1 MSQKFYFDREG
12 PKLDLS
18 KVSKSKNSKK
28 ATDAKSHRYDAG
40 NEFFHVDSTP
50 LTKAQVAPYA
60 GDEFSDWKERGLQ
73 PDKIYQIYRPPEELS
88 KKETINS
95 LIGIPVMLEH
105 EWVDPKEKPKQLVGS
120 LGDSPVWKAPYLMN
134 SMHITSEDAWKRIED
149 GSMKEL
155 SLGYTRDIIWKPGVT
170 PEGEKYDGKMVNIR
184 ANHLAIVAE
193 GRAGPD
199 VCVLDSKKMLN
210 RHLTKRV
217 NITMDENLQ
226 NALATAL
233 VQAIA
238 NTFAANGATIAA
250 STAPAAPEVP
260 AADDGDEVS
269 AQAPEA
275 STETTDDG
283 DEVGASTDADD
294 GKTSA
299 DDDAEVAEEA
309 KAQDEDDSSED
320 EDDESCDDGEEGS
333 EDEDDES
340 CDELSEQ
347 DMALLEKA
355 NLVDAS
361 DVEKI
366 AFFKGIAVANEATAN
381 TATDTAK
388 ALLSKVKGKATKT
401 AKAKAKARVAD
412 SKRGVAAKGLAKRQG
427 VAKAPKVGLYVGRS
441 LDARKKAAKHV
452 RATAGAL
459 LPQCF
464 DSAAS
469 IYKHALSQL
478 GVKVPEKEVLLSV
491 LRDSYDNYVST
502 NRVSKPNGG
511 AQRTSDAASAPKGSS
526 KLSQLLNAKIG
537 V

>member
-18 KVSKSKNSKK
+18 KVSKSKNANKT
-28 ATDAKSHRYDAG
+28 ADAKSHRYDAG

-73 PDKIYQIYRPPEELS
+73 PDKIYLIYRPPEELS

-155 SLGYTRDIIWKPGVT
+155 SLGYTRDIVWKPGVT

-199 VCVLDSKKMLN
+199 VCVLDDAKALK

-217 NITMDENLQ
+217 NTAMDDNFQ
-226 NALATAL
+226 QALTTAIM
-233 VQAIA
+233 QAITNA
-238 NTFAANGATIAA
+238 FAANGA
-250 STAPAAPEVP
+250 APAAPATPEVP
-260 AADDGDEVS
+260 AADDGDEVPT
-269 AQAPEA
+269 QAPEA
-275 STETTDDG
+275 NAEATDDG
-283 DEVGASTDADD
+283 DEVSAATDEDE
-294 GKTSA
+294 GKTAA

-309 KAQDEDDSSED
+309 QAQDEDGASED
-320 EDDESCDDGEEGS
+320 EDDESCDDGEETS
-333 EDEDDES
+333 EDEGDES

-355 NLVDAS
+355 DLVDAS
-361 DVEKI
+361 DLEKI

-388 ALLSKVKGKATKT
+388 ALLSKKKAQATKP
-401 AKAKAKARVAD
+401 
-412 SKRGVAAKGLAKRQG
+412 AKGRARASDAKRNAS
-427 VAKAPKVGLYVGRS
+427 VKRFAKRKSAAQDQKVGLYVGRS
-441 LDARKKAAKHV
+441 LKARKQAAEYV
-452 RATAGAL
+452 RATTGAL
-459 LPQCF
+459 RYQSF

-469 IYKHALSQL
+469 IFKHALTQF
-478 GVKVPEKEVLLSV
+478 GIKVPEKDVLLSS
-491 LRDSYDNYVST
+491 LKLTYDNYVRN
-502 NRVSKPNGG
+502 NRANKTVDSRSGVSKPSGDNAG
-511 AQRTSDAASAPKGSS
+511 ASLFVQAFNN
-526 KLSQLLNAKIG
+526 KLG

>member
-18 KVSKSKNSKK
+18 KVSKSKNANKT
-28 ATDAKSHRYDAG
+28 ADAKSHRYDAG

-73 PDKIYQIYRPPEELS
+73 PDKIYLIYRPPEELS

-155 SLGYTRDIIWKPGVT
+155 SLGYTRDIVWKPGVT

-199 VCVLDSKKMLN
+199 VCVLDDAKALK

-217 NITMDENLQ
+217 NTAMDDNFQ
-226 NALATAL
+226 QALTTAIM
-233 VQAIA
+233 QAITNA
-238 NTFAANGATIAA
+238 FAANGA
-250 STAPAAPEVP
+250 APAAPATPEVP
-260 AADDGDEVS
+260 AADDGDEVPT
-269 AQAPEA
+269 QAPEA
-275 STETTDDG
+275 NAEATDGG
-283 DEVGASTDADD
+283 DEVSAATDEDE

-299 DDDAEVAEEA
+299 DDDAEVAQEA
-309 KAQDEDDSSED
+309 QAQDED
-320 EDDESCDDGEEGS
+320 GNS

-340 CDELSEQ
+340 CDEDESSEDEDEESCDELSDE
-347 DMALLEKA
+347 DLALLEA
-355 NLVDAS
+355 SGLSDAS
-361 DVEKI
+361 DEVKI
-366 AFFKGIAVANEATAN
+366 GFFKGIAAANKRSAQN
-381 TATDTAK
+381 ATDTAK
-388 ALLSKVKGKATKT
+388 NLQRKTKAAKT
-401 AKAKAKARVAD
+401 AKAKARVSD
-412 SKRGVAAKGLAKRQG
+412 SKRNVVIKSTAKRKG
-427 VAKAPKVGLYVGRS
+427 VAKDQKSGLYVGRS
-441 LDARKKAAKHV
+441 LEARKQAAKHV
-452 RATAGAL
+452 RATTGAL

-478 GVKVPEKEVLLSV
+478 GVKVPEKDVLLSG
-491 LRDSYDNYVST
+491 LKRTYDNYVLN
-502 NRVSKPNGG
+502 NRPGKFGS
-511 AQRTSDAASAPKGSS
+511 AQRAADAASGTKSSSGSSSSSS

>member
-1 MSQKFYFDREG
+1 MSQKFYYDRVG
-12 PKLDLS
+12 IRLNLP
-18 KVSKSKNSKK
+18 KVSKGKGSKK
-28 ATDAKSHRYDAG
+28 AADAKKSHRYDAG

-60 GDEFSDWKERGLQ
+60 GDEFSDWKERGLK
-73 PDKIYQIYRPPEELS
+73 PDKIYRIYRPPEELS

-199 VCVLDSKKMLN
+199 VCVLDDAKALK

-217 NITMDENLQ
+217 NTAMDENFQQ
-226 NALATAL
+226 NLTAAIM
-233 VQAIA
+233 QAITNA
-238 NTFAANGATIAA
+238 FAA
-250 STAPAAPEVP
+250 STSAAASPET
-260 AADDGDEVS
+260 ATGLDEGDE
-269 AQAPEA
+269 AQSPAPEA
-275 STETTDDG
+275 SAEESTDDG
-283 DEVGASTDADD
+283 EEVGTSTDEDE

-299 DDDAEVAEEA
+299 DDDAEVAQEA
-309 KAQDEDDSSED
+309 QAQDED
-320 EDDESCDDGEEGS
+320 GNS

-340 CDELSEQ
+340 CDEDESSEDEDEESCDELSDE
-347 DMALLEKA
+347 DLALLEA
-355 NLVDAS
+355 SGLSDAS
-361 DVEKI
+361 DEVKI
-366 AFFKGIAVANEATAN
+366 GFFKGIAAANKRSAQN
-381 TATDTAK
+381 ATDTAK
-388 ALLSKVKGKATKT
+388 NLQRKTKAAKT
-401 AKAKAKARVAD
+401 AKAKARVSD
-412 SKRGVAAKGLAKRQG
+412 SKHNVVIKSTAKRKG
-427 VAKAPKVGLYVGRS
+427 VAKDQKSGLYVGRS
-441 LDARKKAAKHV
+441 LEARKQAAKHV
-452 RATAGAL
+452 RATTGAL

-478 GVKVPEKEVLLSV
+478 GVKVPEKDVLLSG
-491 LRDSYDNYVST
+491 LKRTYDNYVLN
-502 NRVSKPNGG
+502 NRPGKFGS
-511 AQRTSDAASAPKGSS
+511 AQRAADAASGTKSSSGSSSSSS

>member
-60 GDEFSDWKERGLQ
+60 GEEFSDWQERGLQ
-73 PDKIYQIYRPPEELS
+73 PDKIYYIYRSPEELS

-170 PEGEKYDGKMVNIR
+170 PDGEKYDGKMVNIR

-199 VCVLDSKKMLN
+199 VCVLDSKKTLN
-210 RHLTKRV
+210 RHLNKRA
-217 NITMDENLQ
+217 NTAMDENFQ
-226 NALATAL
+226 KNLATAIM
-233 VQAIA
+233 QAISNA
-238 NTFAANGATIAA
+238 FAANGAPA
-250 STAPAAPEVP
+250 APAAPEVS
-260 AADDGDEVS
+260 AVDNGDEVPT
-269 AQAPEA
+269 QTPEA
-275 STETTDDG
+275 SAEEATDDG
-283 DEVGASTDADD
+283 DEVDASTDADD
-294 GKTSA
+294 GKTAA

-320 EDDESCDDGEEGS
+320 EDNESCDDGEETS
-333 EDEDDES
+333 EDEGDES

-355 NLVDAS
+355 DLVDAS
-361 DVEKI
+361 DLEKI

-388 ALLSKVKGKATKT
+388 ALLSKKKAQATKP
-401 AKAKAKARVAD
+401 
-412 SKRGVAAKGLAKRQG
+412 AKGRARASDAKRNAS
-427 VAKAPKVGLYVGRS
+427 VKRFAKRKSAAQDQKVGLYVGRS
-441 LDARKKAAKHV
+441 LKARKQAAEYV
-452 RATAGAL
+452 RATTGVL
-459 LPQCF
+459 RYQSF

-469 IYKHALSQL
+469 IFKHALTQF
-478 GVKVPEKEVLLSV
+478 GIKVPEKDVLLSS
-491 LRDSYDNYVST
+491 LKLTYDNYVRN
-502 NRVSKPNGG
+502 NRMGKLGG
-511 AQRTSDAASAPKGSS
+511 AQKRAADAASTAQGSS

>member
-1 MSQKFYFDREG
+1 MSQKFYFDRDG

-18 KVSKSKNSKK
+18 KVSKRKSVNKT
-28 ATDAKSHRYDAG
+28 ADAKSHRYDAG
-40 NEFFHVDSTP
+40 NEFFHVDETP

-60 GDEFSDWKERGLQ
+60 GDEFCDWKELGLK
-73 PDKIYQIYRPPEELS
+73 PDKIYYIYRPPEELS

-155 SLGYTRDIIWKPGVT
+155 SLGYTRDIVWKPGVT

-199 VCVLDSKKMLN
+199 ICVLDSKKTLN

-217 NITMDENLQ
+217 NIAMDEKLKDT
-226 NALATAL
+226 LTTAL
-233 VQAIA
+233 VQTVA
-238 NTFAANGATIAA
+238 NVLAANGAAPAA
-250 STAPAAPEVP
+250 TAAPEVP
-260 AADDGDEVS
+260 AIDDGDEEPTQAPETSAETADDGDEVC
-269 AQAPEA
+269 AA
-275 STETTDDG
+275 TDE
-283 DEVGASTDADD
+283 DED
-294 GKTSA
+294 KTAA

-309 KAQDEDDSSED
+309 QAQDEDGASED
-320 EDDESCDDGEEGS
+320 DDDESCDDGEETS
-333 EDEDDES
+333 EDEGDES

-355 NLVDAS
+355 DLVDAS
-361 DVEKI
+361 DLEKI

-388 ALLSKVKGKATKT
+388 ALLSKKKAKATKP
-401 AKAKAKARVAD
+401 
-412 SKRGVAAKGLAKRQG
+412 AKGRARASDAKHNASVKRF
-427 VAKAPKVGLYVGRS
+427 AKHKSAAQDQKVGLYVGRS
-441 LDARKKAAKHV
+441 LKARKQAAEYV
-452 RATAGAL
+452 RATTGVL
-459 LPQCF
+459 RYQSF

-469 IYKHALSQL
+469 IFKHALTQF
-478 GVKVPEKEVLLSV
+478 GIKVPEKDVLLSS
-491 LRDSYDNYVST
+491 LKLTYDNYVRN
-502 NRVSKPNGG
+502 NRIGKLGG
-511 AQRTSDAASAPKGSS
+511 AQKRAADAASTAQGSS

>member
-60 GDEFSDWKERGLQ
+60 GEEFSDWQERGLQ
-73 PDKIYQIYRPPEELS
+73 PDKIYYIYRSPEELS

-170 PEGEKYDGKMVNIR
+170 PDGEKYDGKMVNIR

-199 VCVLDSKKMLN
+199 VCVLDSKKTLN
-210 RHLTKRV
+210 RHLNKRA
-217 NITMDENLQ
+217 NTAMDENFQ
-226 NALATAL
+226 KNLATAIM
-233 VQAIA
+233 QAISNA
-238 NTFAANGATIAA
+238 FAANGAPA
-250 STAPAAPEVP
+250 APAAPEVP
-260 AADDGDEVS
+260 AVDDGDEVPT
-269 AQAPEA
+269 QTPEA
-275 STETTDDG
+275 SAEEATDDG
-283 DEVGASTDADD
+283 DEVDASTDADD

-320 EDDESCDDGEEGS
+320 EDDESCDDGEEVS

-412 SKRGVAAKGLAKRQG
+412 SKRGVAAKSLAKRQG